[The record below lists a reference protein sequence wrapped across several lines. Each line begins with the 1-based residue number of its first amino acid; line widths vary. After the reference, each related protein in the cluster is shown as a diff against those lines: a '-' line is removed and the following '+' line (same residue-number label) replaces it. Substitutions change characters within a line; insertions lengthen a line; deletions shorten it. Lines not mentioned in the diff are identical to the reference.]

1 MSDGGTP
8 GATNL
13 MNRLAEETGGLGIEI
28 VDVAGNVDELSERV
42 RGQAEAFKGLL
53 ESAGQMASCNN
64 EIAAAAQ
71 STHDFAGQA
80 AAEIDSSRD
89 QIGASIKDIN
99 ALIAVVENIATQL
112 ADLKKPL
119 GQVAKVAESI
129 DAIAKQ
135 TNLLARNAT
144 IEAARAG
151 DAGRGFA
158 VVAGEVKALAG
169 QTSEATAEIDATLRM
184 LTEQAERLI
193 AQGSTSMRQAQN
205 VQTGATAIGEAMD
218 VVGKATSEM
227 ESEAGRITTAAGDIE
242 TRCRGFLETVT
253 GLAEGVAKSSDT
265 LDQTNQRIG
274 HLIQAIERLLG
285 ATAEGGEDTLDTPF
299 IGRAME
305 TAKTIGRLFED
316 AIAKGQISERD
327 LFDRDYKWIEGT
339 DPKKFLTRFTEFT
352 DRVLPAI
359 QEPILEWDK
368 RVAFAAAL
376 DYNGYLPT
384 HNRKFSQPYRPGD
397 YEWSMANSR
406 HRWMYND
413 RVGLNC
419 GRSTKPFL
427 LQIYRRNMGGG
438 KFMMTKDASAP
449 ITVNGKHWG
458 GFRIVYTM

>member
-8 GATNL
+8 GTNL

-53 ESAGQMASCNN
+53 ESATRMANCNN

-71 STHDFAGQA
+71 STRDFAGQA
-80 AAEIDSSRD
+80 AAEIESSCD

-99 ALIAVVENIATQL
+99 GLIVAVEGIATQL

-119 GQVAKVAESI
+119 AQVAKVAESI

-135 TNLLARNAT
+135 TNLLALNAT

-169 QTSEATAEIDATLRM
+169 QTSDATAEIDATLRM

-193 AQGSTSMRQAQN
+193 AQGSTSMRQAHG
-205 VQTGATAIGEAMD
+205 VQAGAKAIGEAMD

-227 ESEAGRITTAAGDIE
+227 ENEAGRITTAAGDIE
-242 TRCRGFLETVT
+242 ARCRGFLDTVT
-253 GLAEGVAKSSDT
+253 GLAEGVTKSSDT
-265 LDQTNQRIG
+265 LEQTNQRIN
-274 HLIQAIERLLG
+274 HLIQVTERLLG
-285 ATAEGGEDTLDTPF
+285 ATAEGGENTLDTPF
-299 IGRAME
+299 IERAVE
-305 TAKTIGRLFED
+305 TAKQIGKLFEV
-316 AIAKGQISERD
+316 AIANRQISESD

-339 DPKKFLTRFTEFT
+339 DPKKFLARFTEFT

-359 QEPILEWDK
+359 QEPIIEWDK

-376 DYNGYLPT
+376 DINGYLPT
-384 HNRKFSQPYRPGD
+384 HNRKFSNPQRAGE
-397 YEWSMANSR
+397 YEWNMANSR
-406 HRWMYND
+406 NRWIYND

-449 ITVNGKHWG
+449 IYVNGKHWG
-458 GFRIVYTM
+458 GFRIVYAM